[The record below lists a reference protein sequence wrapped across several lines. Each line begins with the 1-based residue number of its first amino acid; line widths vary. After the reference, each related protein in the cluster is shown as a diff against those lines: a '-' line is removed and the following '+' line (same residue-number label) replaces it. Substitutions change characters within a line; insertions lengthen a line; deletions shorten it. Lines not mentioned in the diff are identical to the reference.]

1 LKFCFSDPLAVFA
14 GAALGENK
22 TRFATDSLGPKQ
34 KPQRIGVIALTHFEK
49 GQIQSAL
56 LASSVRRQRVTGP
69 CKIGLERFSGG
80 ITWR

>member
-1 LKFCFSDPLAVFA
+1 LKFCFSDPLAAFA
-14 GAALGENK
+14 SAAFGENK

-34 KPQRIGVIALTHFEK
+34 KPQQIGVIALTHFEK

-56 LASSVRRQRVTGP
+56 LASSVRQRVTGP